1 MQKAAKVCVFLFCL
15 APFVWLVTRTLTGR
29 LGINPVEDLEL
40 TTGIWALRF
49 LVLTLAITPVRR
61 LTGWNR
67 LIRYRRMLGLFT
79 FFYACTHFAV
89 YVGVDQY
96 FAFDLILKDVVK
108 RPFITMGFTAFVLMI
123 PLALTSTTGWIRRLG
138 KRWQLLHRLIYICG
152 VCASIHYLWKVKVM
166 IGSPVYYAVTI
177 ALLLCF
183 RLLWQLRSSK
193 LLKPQR
199 VTA

>member
-1 MQKAAKVCVFLFCL
+1 MQKAAKVCVFLLCL
-15 APFVWLVTRTLTGR
+15 TPFVWLVTRTFTGR

-49 LVLTLAITPVRR
+49 LVVTLAVTPLRR

-67 LIRYRRMLGLFT
+67 VIQYRRMLGLFA
-79 FFYACTHFAV
+79 FFYVCVHFAV
-89 YVGVDQY
+89 YVGVDQF

-123 PLALTSTTGWIRRLG
+123 PLALTSTKGWIRRMG
-138 KRWQLLHRLIYICG
+138 KRWLLLHRLIYICA
-152 VCASIHYLWKVKVM
+152 VCAAIHYLWKVKVM
-166 IGSPVYYAVTI
+166 IGSPVYYAATI
-177 ALLLCF
+177 AVLLGF

-199 VTA
+199 VTV